1 MFLLSKLIDTRL
13 CCFIE
18 GQEASDRVLS
28 GLIQLYQ
35 IQQITDYLLTKEEH
49 NFQTLKTEV

>member
-1 MFLLSKLIDTRL
+1 MFLLSKLIHPRL

-18 GQEASDRVLS
+18 GREASDRVLS

-35 IQQITDYLLTKEEH
+35 TQQITDYLLTKEEH

>member
-1 MFLLSKLIDTRL
+1 MFLLSKLIHTRL